1 MIRHEHAGLE
11 VAYLL
16 PDPGIPVGGS
26 KGASVHVESLCAA
39 LARHGVDV
47 TLYAARVAGPMTARG
62 SESVRVVPID
72 IGHVSSGKQADTLRI
87 DAANAYFDKLER
99 FLSFR
104 EPGCI
109 IERLSLFAGR
119 GSQLADGLGLA
130 RLVEVNAPVADER
143 KRHFGL
149 SLEEVARQAESDAL
163 CGASVV
169 AVSEPL
175 ARWALD
181 MGARTARVI
190 PNGADV
196 DGLDPNLLSFLAPI
210 TRSRL
215 GLAKSTPVIG
225 FIGSLKPW
233 HGVDVLIEAVSRV
246 SQTMQVGL
254 LIVGDGPE
262 YGRLSESLGRLA
274 PQATAVMTGAV
285 QRSHVA
291 EHIAAMDISVAPYA
305 ENDSFYFS
313 PLKVVEAMAAGRAV
327 VASDFPPIRDL
338 LGPAGVLVT
347 PSDPESLAQS
357 LERLLAEPET
367 RRLLGATA
375 RARAVERSSWSG
387 VADTVLSELAAARE
401 KIERPGVGSGSLLT
415 DTSERSST

>member
-39 LARHGVDV
+39 LARRGVDV

-72 IGHVSSGKQADTLRI
+72 VGSVSSGQEADASRI
-87 DAANAYFDKLER
+87 SAANSYFDHVER
-99 FLSFR
+99 LLSFR
-104 EPGCI
+104 EPRCI

-119 GSQLADGLGLA
+119 GSQLADNLGVA
-130 RLVEVNAPVADER
+130 RLVEVNAPIAEER

-149 SLEEVARQAESDAL
+149 NLESAARQAESDSL
-163 CGASVV
+163 KGASVV

-181 MGARTARVI
+181 MGASRARVI
-190 PNGADV
+190 PNGADIE
-196 DGLDPNLLSFLAPI
+196 GLDPNLLSFLAPI

-215 GLAKSTPVIG
+215 GFAKSTPVVG

-233 HGVDVLIEAVSRV
+233 HGVDVLIEAVSLLG
-246 SQTMQVGL
+246 QTMQLGL
-254 LIVGDGPE
+254 LIVGEGPE
-262 YGRLSESLGRLA
+262 HDRLSKSVSRLA
-274 PQATAVMTGAV
+274 PQVNAVMTGAV
-285 QRSHVA
+285 ELSRVA
-291 EHIAAMDISVAPYA
+291 EHIAAMDISVAPYSA
-305 ENDSFYFS
+305 NDFFYFS

-338 LGPAGVLVT
+338 LGSAGVLVT
-347 PSDPESLAQS
+347 PGDSASLARS
-357 LERLLAEPET
+357 LQRLAAEPET

-375 RARAVERSSWSG
+375 RARAVERSSWSS
-387 VADTVLSELAAARE
+387 VADAVLGEMATASD
-401 KIERPGVGSGSLLT
+401 KIENAGVGIASRT
-415 DTSERSST
+415 DTPDRSSI

>member
-1 MIRHEHAGLE
+1 MIRHDNAELE

-39 LARHGVDV
+39 LARRGADV
-47 TLYAARVAGPMTARG
+47 TLYAARVTGPMTTRG

-72 IGHVSSGKQADTLRI
+72 VGNVSSGQRADTSRI
-87 DAANAYFDKLER
+87 DAANAYFDNVER
-99 FLSFR
+99 FLTFR

-119 GSQLADGLGLA
+119 GSQLADDLGLP
-130 RLVEVNAPVADER
+130 RLVEVNAPIADER

-149 SLEEVARQAESDAL
+149 SLETVARQAEFDAL
-163 CGASVV
+163 CEASVV

-181 MGARTARVI
+181 MGAGTARVI

-196 DGLDPNLLSFLAPI
+196 EGLDPNLLSFLAPI

-215 GLAKSTPVIG
+215 GFAKSTPVIG
-225 FIGSLKPW
+225 FVGSLKPW
-233 HGVDVLIEAVSRV
+233 HGVDVLIEAVSLLG
-246 SQTMQVGL
+246 QTMQIGL

-262 YGRLSESLGRLA
+262 YGRLSEFAGRLA
-274 PQATAVMTGAV
+274 PQVTTVMTGAV
-285 QRSHVA
+285 DLSRVA
-291 EHIAAMDISVAPYA
+291 EHIAAMDISVAPYV
-305 ENDSFYFS
+305 ENDFFYFS

-338 LGPAGVLVT
+338 LGAAGVLVT
-347 PSDPESLAQS
+347 PSDPGSLAQS

-375 RARAVERSSWSG
+375 RARAVERSSWST
-387 VADTVLSELAAARE
+387 VADTVLSELAAVRQR
-401 KIERPGVGSGSLLT
+401 IEGAGVGSASRT
-415 DTSERSST
+415 DTSDRSST

>member
-1 MIRHEHAGLE
+1 MIRHDNAELE

-39 LARHGVDV
+39 LARRGADV
-47 TLYAARVAGPMTARG
+47 TLYAARVTGPMTTRG

-72 IGHVSSGKQADTLRI
+72 VGNVSSGQRADTSRI
-87 DAANAYFDKLER
+87 DAANAYFDNVER
-99 FLSFR
+99 FLTFR

-119 GSQLADGLGLA
+119 GSQLADDLGLP
-130 RLVEVNAPVADER
+130 RLVEVNAPIADER

-149 SLEEVARQAESDAL
+149 SLETVARQAEFDAL
-163 CGASVV
+163 RGASIV

-181 MGARTARVI
+181 MGAGTARVI

-196 DGLDPNLLSFLAPI
+196 EGLDPNLLSFLAPI

-215 GLAKSTPVIG
+215 GFAKSTPVIG
-225 FIGSLKPW
+225 FVGSLKPW
-233 HGVDVLIEAVSRV
+233 HGVDVLIEAVSLLG
-246 SQTMQVGL
+246 QTMQIGL

-262 YGRLSESLGRLA
+262 YGRLSEFAGRLA
-274 PQATAVMTGAV
+274 PQVTTVMTGAV
-285 QRSHVA
+285 DLSRVA
-291 EHIAAMDISVAPYA
+291 EHIAAMDISVAPYV
-305 ENDSFYFS
+305 ENDFFYFS

-338 LGPAGVLVT
+338 LGAAGVLVT
-347 PSDPESLAQS
+347 PSDPGSLAQS

-375 RARAVERSSWSG
+375 RARAVERSSWST
-387 VADTVLSELAAARE
+387 VADTVLSELAAVRQR
-401 KIERPGVGSGSLLT
+401 IEGAGVGSASRT
-415 DTSERSST
+415 DTSDRSST